1 MILTPIVPNLLIGIR
16 WICKKIAYFTLSQK
30 NKNWKM
36 INIIIEVLKNAS
48 KNSYFCP
55 FCPPWDAQ
63 GGHFALLPP
72 PVHAPE
78 SISKTDSLKNCIDYV
93 MYIKNILLGISW
105 KHRIGIK

>member
-1 MILTPIVPNLLIGIR
+1 
-16 WICKKIAYFTLSQK
+16 
-30 NKNWKM
+30 M

-72 PVHAPE
+72 PVHAPGFE
-78 SISKTDSLKNCIDYV
+78 VRIELEGYFELKHKITPNFELEPYFDPSA
-93 MYIKNILLGISW
+93 LRLS
-105 KHRIGIK
+105 

>member
-1 MILTPIVPNLLIGIR
+1 
-16 WICKKIAYFTLSQK
+16 
-30 NKNWKM
+30 M

-72 PVHAPE
+72 PVHAPALCLSVFVFPYYLIMAE
-78 SISKTDSLKNCIDYV
+78 PMWLKFLVKMCLNFTHDPYGSDNTALKINDPQ
-93 MYIKNILLGISW
+93 K
-105 KHRIGIK
+105 KDKIGKLWIR